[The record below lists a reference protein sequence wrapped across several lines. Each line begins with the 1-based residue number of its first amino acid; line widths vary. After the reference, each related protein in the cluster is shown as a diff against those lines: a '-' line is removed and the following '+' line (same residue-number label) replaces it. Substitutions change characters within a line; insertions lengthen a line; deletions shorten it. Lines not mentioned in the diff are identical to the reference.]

1 MTAPTPVPVDA
12 TPRPP
17 AGRGRSNR
25 RSGPRAERTRATEDR
40 ILAVALES
48 FGTRGFEATSLD
60 GLASELGITKQAIL
74 YHWPSKSA
82 LLEAVVD
89 RACLELVVELAGAL
103 EEAGSGWDRVESVV
117 RRIFRVALRRPELLG
132 LLRELDRLGG
142 DASARVI
149 TDMRPFVDRATAYFE
164 REMEAGRIRRCD
176 PGLLLVS
183 AYSTVLGAATDVD
196 VLRAVGVE
204 PTLRSTAVRRRELL
218 AFLRAAMAGPTS
230 TRRDTDQALR

>member
-1 MTAPTPVPVDA
+1 MAPPSPATVDR
-12 TPRPP
+12 TPRP
-17 AGRGRSNR
+17 ATGRGRSSS

-60 GLASELGITKQAIL
+60 GLAAELGITKQAIL

-82 LLEAVVD
+82 LLDAVVD
-89 RACLELVVELAGAL
+89 RACLDLVVELAGAL
-103 EEAGSGWDRVESVV
+103 DEAGSGWDRVESVV

-132 LLRELDRLGG
+132 LLRELGRLGG

-164 REMEAGRIRRCD
+164 REMAAGRIRRCD

-218 AFLRAAMAGPTS
+218 AFLRAAMAGPAS
-230 TRRDTDQALR
+230 DVAEADQALR